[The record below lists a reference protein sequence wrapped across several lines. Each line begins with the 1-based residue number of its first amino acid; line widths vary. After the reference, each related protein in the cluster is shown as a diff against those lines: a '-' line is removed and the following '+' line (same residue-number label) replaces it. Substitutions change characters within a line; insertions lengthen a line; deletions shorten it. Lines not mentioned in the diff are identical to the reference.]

1 MRYLIFLD
9 IDGTLLS
16 RGVVHPR
23 TASAIQ
29 KAIEGGHLVFINT
42 GRSKGNIPFSHL
54 KDVPLTGIVAGLG
67 SYIEMEGE
75 VLFSHAMSSE
85 EIAYAMQ
92 VASDICTGLVLE
104 GEQLLL
110 DYLPEH
116 ITPHWGQ
123 NRPAIAGVEDMEERF
138 PACRISK
145 ISFTKPISEETAEK
159 LEKRLGVISHATYAE
174 VFSKGLSK
182 ATAMDFLKRRFDVI
196 DDHVVA
202 MGDSHNDVEMLRAAG
217 IAVVMG
223 DGNPD
228 VQQLADFISIPSY
241 EGGVGQALET
251 LVLSS

>member
-16 RGVVHPR
+16 RGGVPPR
-23 TASAIQ
+23 NATAIRE
-29 KAIEGGHLVFINT
+29 AIEQGHLVFINT

-67 SYIEMEGE
+67 SYIEMEDQ
-75 VLFSHAMSSE
+75 VLFSHAMSGE
-85 EIAYAMQ
+85 EITYAMQ
-92 VASDICTGLVLE
+92 IAREIRTGLVLE

-116 ITPHWGQ
+116 INPHWGKD
-123 NRPAIAGVEDMEERF
+123 RPAVASVEDMERRF
-138 PACRISK
+138 PSCRISK
-145 ISFTKPISEETAEK
+145 ISFTNPISEESVKK
-159 LEKRLGVISHATYAE
+159 LSEWLGVISHATYAE

-182 ATAMDFLKRRFDVI
+182 ATAMDFLKRHFDVS
-196 DDHVVA
+196 DDHVIA

-228 VQQLADFISIPSY
+228 VKLLADFISVPSG
-241 EGGVGQALET
+241 EGGVGQALEELILHT
-251 LVLSS
+251 